1 MKMKEV
7 CDKTG
12 LTERA
17 VRFYVAKGLVS
28 PELIVRN
35 DREYREYSR
44 EDVQTLRDISDL
56 RKLSFS
62 IEEILS
68 MQKSPER
75 IAEVL
80 SVRRA
85 ALRKEQKDREI
96 ILASLSR
103 MDGSGMQSI
112 HQLAEQFRSVSASLP
127 NPDIALHFD
136 RLEDLEAEEKEKA
149 YQAFL
154 ERQRRLSETGEKMV
168 IGIIAAQVISI
179 VLTLFTGSFS
189 LLGAGLTIACCVA
202 LYRGVSWVRYAM
214 AVLNLIT
221 LFLYFM
227 IFVEAITLG
236 QPLPAW
242 FWLLFAVL
250 FAVVAVQCALLF
262 FSRAVSEFMYGQST
276 GR

>member
-7 CDKTG
+7 CDKTD

-85 ALRKEQKDREI
+85 ALRKEI
-96 ILASLSR
+96 NIT
-103 MDGSGMQSI
+103 
-112 HQLAEQFRSVSASLP
+112 FVP
-127 NPDIALHFD
+127 
-136 RLEDLEAEEKEKA
+136 
-149 YQAFL
+149 
-154 ERQRRLSETGEKMV
+154 
-168 IGIIAAQVISI
+168 AQVPHAAVHAREGIKRECRENRQQ
-179 VLTLFTGSFS
+179 FP
-189 LLGAGLTIACCVA
+189 LL
-202 LYRGVSWVRYAM
+202 
-214 AVLNLIT
+214 
-221 LFLYFM
+221 
-227 IFVEAITLG
+227 
-236 QPLPAW
+236 
-242 FWLLFAVL
+242 
-250 FAVVAVQCALLF
+250 
-262 FSRAVSEFMYGQST
+262 
-276 GR
+276 

>member
-85 ALRKEQKDREI
+85 ALRKEQKDRET

-127 NPDIALHFD
+127 NPDIAFRFD
-136 RLEDLEAEEKEKA
+136 RLEDLEAEEKECA
-149 YQAFL
+149 WP
-154 ERQRRLSETGEKMV
+154 RRRRSLRTVSGRLRKKPRWRSAILPCISSISSSIPDILSFRSWPTGM
-168 IGIIAAQVISI
+168 G
-179 VLTLFTGSFS
+179 
-189 LLGAGLTIACCVA
+189 
-202 LYRGVSWVRYAM
+202 M
-214 AVLNLIT
+214 
-221 LFLYFM
+221 
-227 IFVEAITLG
+227 
-236 QPLPAW
+236 
-242 FWLLFAVL
+242 
-250 FAVVAVQCALLF
+250 
-262 FSRAVSEFMYGQST
+262 
-276 GR
+276 

>member
-1 MKMKEV
+1 
-7 CDKTG
+7 
-12 LTERA
+12 
-17 VRFYVAKGLVS
+17 
-28 PELIVRN
+28 
-35 DREYREYSR
+35 
-44 EDVQTLRDISDL
+44 
-56 RKLSFS
+56 
-62 IEEILS
+62 
-68 MQKSPER
+68 
-75 IAEVL
+75 
-80 SVRRA
+80 
-85 ALRKEQKDREI
+85 
-96 ILASLSR
+96 
-103 MDGSGMQSI
+103 
-112 HQLAEQFRSVSASLP
+112 
-127 NPDIALHFD
+127 
-136 RLEDLEAEEKEKA
+136 
-149 YQAFL
+149 
-154 ERQRRLSETGEKMV
+154 MV

-262 FSRAVSEFMYGQST
+262 SAARFRNSCTDSQPGDDAFRRKASSRFDRISCDSSGRTSGTLPERFEVGGGLSAPFVRKQNRKVLCWLQSAL
-276 GR
+276 RA

>member
-28 PELIVRN
+28 PEMVVRN

-44 EDVQTLRDISDL
+44 EDVQALRDISDL

-62 IEEILS
+62 IEEILT
-68 MQKSPER
+68 MQRSPEQ
-75 IAEVL
+75 IAQVL

-85 ALRKEQKDREI
+85 ALREEAREREA
-96 ILASLSR
+96 ILSSLSR
-103 MDGSGMQSI
+103 MDGGSVRSV

-154 ERQRRLSETGEKMV
+154 ERQRRLSERGEKLV
-168 IGIIAAQVISI
+168 IGVIAAQVVSI

-189 LLGAGLTIACCVA
+189 LLGAGLTVACCVA

-221 LFLYFM
+221 LILYLVLL
-227 IFVEAITLG
+227 VEALSLG
-236 QPLPAW
+236 QPLPFW
-242 FWLLFAVL
+242 FWLLFAAL
-250 FAVVAVQCALLF
+250 FGVVAAQCGLLF
-262 FSRAVSEFMYGQST
+262 FSRAVTEFLYGQSA

>member
-1 MKMKEV
+1 M
-7 CDKTG
+7 CIRD
-12 LTERA
+12 
-17 VRFYVAKGLVS
+17 RFYVAKGLVS

-85 ALRKEQKDREI
+85 ALRQEQKDREI

-112 HQLAEQFRSVSASLP
+112 HQDVY
-127 NPDIALHFD
+127 
-136 RLEDLEAEEKEKA
+136 K
-149 YQAFL
+149 
-154 ERQRRLSETGEKMV
+154 RQRLRL
-168 IGIIAAQVISI
+168 I
-179 VLTLFTGSFS
+179 
-189 LLGAGLTIACCVA
+189 
-202 LYRGVSWVRYAM
+202 
-214 AVLNLIT
+214 
-221 LFLYFM
+221 
-227 IFVEAITLG
+227 
-236 QPLPAW
+236 
-242 FWLLFAVL
+242 
-250 FAVVAVQCALLF
+250 
-262 FSRAVSEFMYGQST
+262 
-276 GR
+276 